1 MISMALARAVSE
13 NIRAGR
19 QSILLLNRR
28 GYHTYAVCKDCKTVA
43 ACPNCSISMTYHAAN
58 NRLMCHYCGFS
69 QPVPERCP
77 ACGGPLKPS
86 APVPRG
92 CRRSWSS
99 SSPTWRPTGW
109 TLTR

>member
-58 NRLMCHYCGFS
+58 NRLMCTTAAIPNLLTCA
-69 QPVPERCP
+69 V
-77 ACGGPLKPS
+77 
-86 APVPRG
+86 
-92 CRRSWSS
+92 RRAAVS
-99 SSPTWRPTGW
+99 
-109 TLTR
+109 